1 MMNNQQWYELI
12 FGFPLSVSHQKSFRT
27 VDVQL
32 PDVWLNIHRQLFK
45 VKLLLVQCTEQM
57 LNVKCL

>member
-1 MMNNQQWYELI
+1 MMNNQLWYELI

-32 PDVWLNIHRQLFK
+32 PDVWLNIRRQLFK